1 MTLNVLWPTLIFS
14 ERPSH
19 IMVSATIRFACERV
33 AMTETALTEL
43 QNQIETIRREAFAEG
58 YAVAMQRLRN

>member
-1 MTLNVLWPTLIFS
+1 
-14 ERPSH
+14 
-19 IMVSATIRFACERV
+19 
-33 AMTETALTEL
+33 MTETALTEL